1 MKHSFL
7 FSCVLSGMAL
17 LLSGLLLSGCSRA
30 PVNEPVDEPLELA
43 AAMGGDTLGYARA
56 DGVIPFD
63 FPSDYGAHPDFKTE
77 WWYFTGN
84 LFSDDERRFGYELTL
99 FRSAMA
105 PPDSLDAVEEGWTT
119 RQLYMGHFSLA
130 DPATG
135 TFHAFE
141 RFSRGAAGLAGAESP
156 PFRIWLNDWD
166 MASVDA
172 SRADEL
178 FPLRLQS
185 EENGVAI
192 DLTLNAIKPIVLQG
206 EKGWD
211 PKGAG
216 AGNASYYYS
225 FTRLET
231 EGTVTVPDG
240 SFDVTGQSWKDHEW
254 STSALGPDEIGWDW
268 FALQLD
274 DGREIMY
281 YQLRREDG
289 TISPYTGGSL
299 VAADG
304 SKRHLS
310 PDDVELRVL
319 DRWTSNVSGA
329 EYPVRW
335 ELSLP
340 GEDLSLTVAAVMPNQ
355 ELNVS
360 VRYWAGAVDISG
372 QSGDDP
378 LSGVGYVE
386 LTGYDRVANDN

>member
-1 MKHSFL
+1 MKHILHFP
-7 FSCVLSGMAL
+7 FAFIVFGAL
-17 LLSGLLLSGCSRA
+17 LVVSGCSRA
-30 PVNEPVDEPLELA
+30 PEPAPVDEPMELA

-63 FPSDYGAHPDFKTE
+63 FPTDYGAHPDFKTE

-84 LFSDDERRFGYELTL
+84 LFSDDGRRFGYELTL
-99 FRSAMA
+99 FRSALA
-105 PPDSLDAVEEGWTT
+105 PPDSLDASADGWTT

-130 DPATG
+130 DPETG

-156 PFRIWLNDWD
+156 PFRIWLNDWN

-172 SRADEL
+172 SRPDGL
-178 FPLRLQS
+178 FPLRLQA
-185 EENGVAI
+185 EEDGVAI
-192 DLTLNAIKPIVLQG
+192 DLTLNAVKPIVLQG
-206 EKGWD
+206 DRGWD

-225 FTRLET
+225 FTRMDT
-231 EGTVTVPDG
+231 EGSVTVPDG
-240 SFDVTGQSWKDHEW
+240 SYDVSGQSWKDHEW

-289 TISPYTGGSL
+289 SISPFTGGTL
-299 VAADG
+299 VEADG
-304 SKRHLS
+304 SKHHLTTE
-310 PDDVELRVL
+310 DVELTVL
-319 DRWTSNVSGA
+319 DRWTSAVSGA

-335 ELSLP
+335 ELDLP
-340 GEDLSLTVAAVMPNQ
+340 KEDLVLTVDAVMPNQ

-360 VRYWAGAVDISG
+360 VRYWEGAVDISG
-372 QSGDDP
+372 HSDTARV
-378 LSGVGYVE
+378 SGVGYVE
-386 LTGYDRVANDN
+386 LTGYDRFPGDD

>member
-1 MKHSFL
+1 
-7 FSCVLSGMAL
+7 
-17 LLSGLLLSGCSRA
+17 
-30 PVNEPVDEPLELA
+30 
-43 AAMGGDTLGYARA
+43 
-56 DGVIPFD
+56 
-63 FPSDYGAHPDFKTE
+63 
-77 WWYFTGN
+77 
-84 LFSDDERRFGYELTL
+84 
-99 FRSAMA
+99 
-105 PPDSLDAVEEGWTT
+105 
-119 RQLYMGHFSLA
+119 
-130 DPATG
+130 
-135 TFHAFE
+135 
-141 RFSRGAAGLAGAESP
+141 
-156 PFRIWLNDWD
+156 
-166 MASVDA
+166 MASVDP
-172 SRADEL
+172 SGPEEL

-319 DRWTSNVSGA
+319 DRWTSEVSGA

-340 GEDLSLTVAAVMPNQ
+340 GEGLSLTVAAVMPNQ

-360 VRYWAGAVDISG
+360 VRYWEGAVDISG